1 MEETRFKDRV
11 AEYPGRKKLTI
22 ISQTGNEMYVDVEL
36 ADGATTEGTKVN
48 AELLN
53 EFDSLINAA
62 NATSSNAQGIA
73 SDALT
78 TANSAVSTATEANTA
93 AAQANTIAEEAKII
107 AQEAKGASAATQT
120 ALETLSNQVVTQQGT
135 KVTIGG
141 PNNFVSTFEATTK
154 VDQTVYDAAVG
165 NLTTRLSTVEVNPVL
180 TSVVYD
186 AATDT
191 FTF

>member
-1 MEETRFKDRV
+1 MRIFMEETRFKDRV

-62 NATSSNAQGIA
+62 NATSSNAQDTA
-73 SDALT
+73 SNAVT
-78 TANSAVSTATEANTA
+78 TANSAVSTATEANTT
-93 AAQANTIAEEAKII
+93 AAQANTAAEEAKIS
-107 AQEAKGASAATQT
+107 AQEAKDASAATQT
-120 ALETLSNQVVTQQGT
+120 SLEELSNQVIEQQGT
-135 KVTIGG
+135 KVSVGG
-141 PNNFVSTFEATTK
+141 VFVSTFDADTK
-154 VDQTVYDAAVG
+154 ASVESLNNVSSRVSTLETKPI
-165 NLTTRLSTVEVNPVL
+165 LTN
-180 TSVVYD
+180 VVYD